1 MSYSC
6 SRKELH
12 ITKIKKWRLSGIV
25 LAGAVMFSPVARAD
39 LFGGDV
45 AVLVQILAE
54 QIKQYYQLKSI
65 IENGK
70 GQLDL
75 LRNIN
80 SGIDNSISLIKTLP
94 IKDEKVW
101 AEVARFEQ
109 ALNRIRDVYGQI
121 PKSPDEALHLIHD
134 QTVAESLKMANEF
147 KEYSAQQEKNS
158 EVIAVQARLAS
169 PKGAARMQAATSA
182 EILRSLSQLLRLNTQ
197 LLKLQSEQLAMNNKQ
212 SKDAVTSFQRV
223 NNDLGRGFTGFKPD
237 MNLTRF

>member
-1 MSYSC
+1 
-6 SRKELH
+6 
-12 ITKIKKWRLSGIV
+12 
-25 LAGAVMFSPVARAD
+25 MFIAPMARAD

-45 AVLVQILAE
+45 AVLVKILAE

-70 GQLDL
+70 GQLNL

-80 SGIDNSISLIKTLP
+80 SGIDNSIALIKTLP
-94 IKDEKVW
+94 IQDEKVW
-101 AEVARFEQ
+101 AEVSRFEQ
-109 ALNRIRDVYGQI
+109 ALGRIRDIYGQI
-121 PKSPDEALHLIHD
+121 PRSPDEALHLIHD

-223 NNDLGRGFTGFKPD
+223 NNDLGKGFTGFKPD
-237 MNLTRF
+237 MSLTRF